1 MKVVDLI
8 KRLQSYPMGASVS
21 IEGDMLRVADYTSC
35 SCSTAYISLK
45 DIVSKKFPL
54 SKEKRDA
61 VLEALTLLHNTCKG
75 TYCSDCVLASDS
87 RDCILLLNSPDKWDL
102 KRVEQNCK
110 EGH

>member
-1 MKVVDLI
+1 MKGVLEMKVVDLI
-8 KRLQSYPMGASVS
+8 KRLQGYPMDASVS

-61 VLEALTLLHNTCKG
+61 VLEALTL
-75 TYCSDCVLASDS
+75 SF
-87 RDCILLLNSPDKWDL
+87 
-102 KRVEQNCK
+102 
-110 EGH
+110 

>member
-8 KRLQSYPMGASVS
+8 KRLQSYPMDASVS

-35 SCSTAYISLK
+35 SCSPAYKSLK

-61 VLEALTLLHNTCKG
+61 VLEALNLLHKTCKG

-87 RDCILLLNSPDKWDL
+87 RDCILLLNSPDRWGL
-102 KRVEQNCK
+102 KIVEQNCK
-110 EGH
+110 EE